1 MITTRLFVLALL
13 LIFAFVAV
21 HGWRWMASR
30 RFQRIAGQALPP
42 AVSKLLQSDEPTFLY
57 FTTAECSQCRF
68 RQSPILTQIEQQFGI
83 HVVTIDAAAQPEIA
97 AFYGVMTV
105 PSTVLLDRERRAV
118 AINHGLATAPSLQEQ
133 LSAVAA

>member
-13 LIFAFVAV
+13 LITAFIAV
-21 HGWRWMASR
+21 QGWRWMVGR
-30 RFQRIAGQALPP
+30 RLQRVAGQVLAP
-42 AVSKLLQSDEPTFLY
+42 AVSELLQSDQPTVLY

-68 RQSPILTQIEQQFGI
+68 RQSPILDQIEQQFGI
-83 HVVTIDAAAQPEIA
+83 HVVTVDAADQPEIA

-118 AINHGLATAPSLQEQ
+118 AINHGLATAPRLQQQ
-133 LSAVAA
+133 LSAVAV